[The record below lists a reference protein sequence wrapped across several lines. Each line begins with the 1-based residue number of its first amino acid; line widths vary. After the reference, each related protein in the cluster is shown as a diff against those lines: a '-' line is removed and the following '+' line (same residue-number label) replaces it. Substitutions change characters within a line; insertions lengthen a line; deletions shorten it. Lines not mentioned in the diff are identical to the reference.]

1 MHIYELIQ
9 YDTNTGGQLYWTNTR
24 KTCNIL
30 LATLLRSKQDE
41 PEGRHTRKEC
51 QDFKRHGN
59 NGKSIRAGSS
69 SVNLSVLDPVS
80 IAIYTFPMAFIL
92 LVYIVN
98 TRRLHA
104 ENLRV
109 KNEAIQAGLTEPA
122 SLHPTIDPIK
132 CTGCGACIA
141 ACPEQPEHK
150 VLGLIHGKAELLSP
164 TECIGHGACFTACPH
179 DALRLVFGTET
190 RGIDIPHLKP
200 NFETNVGGIFIAGE
214 LGGMGLIRNAI
225 EQGRQAVASVCENI
239 EPGHSND
246 HDLLIIGAGPAGFS
260 ASLAAMERGMRF
272 ATIEQDTLGGTVA
285 HYPRGKIVMTQPAI
299 LPGVGKMPF
308 RETSKENLLMFLQ
321 QAEKDTGVRINYKE
335 RMEGITPMEQ
345 GFGVQTSTHKY
356 DTHSILLAIGRRGS
370 PRTLGVPGEN
380 LPKVTYRL
388 VDPDQYIGSHV
399 LVVGG
404 GDSALEAACA
414 ISAVEGT
421 TVTLS
426 YRSGAFT
433 RAKAKNRQATEQAE
447 SAGRLTVFLESNVM
461 AITEDAVKLEQL
473 DKQIELPNDAVIIS
487 AGGILPTPFLRSIGI
502 DVETKFG
509 TS

>member
-1 MHIYELIQ
+1 M
-9 YDTNTGGQLYWTNTR
+9 
-24 KTCNIL
+24 
-30 LATLLRSKQDE
+30 
-41 PEGRHTRKEC
+41 
-51 QDFKRHGN
+51 
-59 NGKSIRAGSS
+59 
-69 SVNLSVLDPVS
+69 NLSVLDPISV
-80 IAIYTFPMAFIL
+80 AIYTFPMAFIL
-92 LVYIVN
+92 LLYIFKA
-98 TRRLHA
+98 RRLHA
-104 ENLRV
+104 ANLRV

-122 SLHPTIDPIK
+122 SLHPLIDPLK

-164 TECIGHGACFTACPH
+164 TECIGHGACFIACPH
-179 DALRLVFGTET
+179 GALKLVFGTET

-225 EQGRQAVASVCENI
+225 EQGRQAVDSVCENLK
-239 EPGHSND
+239 PGHANA
-246 HDLLIIGAGPAGFS
+246 HDLLIVGAGPAGFS
-260 ASLAAMERGMRF
+260 ASLAAMERGLRF

-285 HYPRGKIVMTQPAI
+285 HYPRGKMVMTQPAI

-308 RETSKENLLMFLQ
+308 RETSKENLLMFWQ

-335 RMEGITPMEQ
+335 RMVSITPIEQ
-345 GFGVQTSTHKY
+345 GFEVQTSTGQY
-356 DTHSILLAIGRRGS
+356 ETHSILLAIGRRGT
-370 PRTLGVPGEN
+370 PRTLEVPGEN

-388 VDPDQYIGSHV
+388 IDPDQYNNSHV

-414 ISAVEGT
+414 IAGIEGT

-433 RAKAKNRQATEQAE
+433 RAKPKNRQAVEQAE
-447 SAGRLTVFLESNVM
+447 SSGKLNVVLESNVRV
-461 AITEDAVKLEQL
+461 ITEDAVELEQQ
-473 DKQIELPNDAVIIS
+473 DKRIELPNDAVIIS

-502 DVETKFG
+502 KVETKFG